1 MEKKYHTLLQTKDN
15 ITRNLFC
22 DGDNS
27 KPLLNFNTEKWLN
40 ITLDEIGTTFSG
52 LSGKNKDDFGV
63 GSSSFV
69 PYKAIFNSEIIDI
82 NLLENVKIGSS
93 EKQNQIKKNDI
104 LFTSSSETPEEVAM
118 TSIFLN
124 DYEKCY
130 LNSFSFGYRVT
141 SDFINPVFL
150 NYYLRSPMLRKEFNK
165 IAQGSTRYNISKREI
180 LKLSIKYPSIETQEK
195 IVSFILNINNH
206 ISNLKKEIELNKEFK
221 RSLLSKMFC

>member
-69 PYKAIFNSEIIDI
+69 PYKAIFNSAF
-82 NLLENVKIGSS
+82 
-93 EKQNQIKKNDI
+93 EKGKRK
-104 LFTSSSETPEEVAM
+104 TKHVAM
-118 TSIFLN
+118 
-124 DYEKCY
+124 
-130 LNSFSFGYRVT
+130 
-141 SDFINPVFL
+141 
-150 NYYLRSPMLRKEFNK
+150 
-165 IAQGSTRYNISKREI
+165 
-180 LKLSIKYPSIETQEK
+180 
-195 IVSFILNINNH
+195 
-206 ISNLKKEIELNKEFK
+206 
-221 RSLLSKMFC
+221 